1 MYQFLFCVLCFVF
14 LLYLQMHFCTTVT
27 LTVLIRACSQKGRR
41 RRLCLSF
48 PCVSMSVC
56 IGNLPKIC
64 LKWNISLLSMCSNL
78 RFQDLHSLIISGP
91 GGTKF
96 SFQLKSNYN
105 RQGPAEQ
112 STYGS
117 ITGVELKA
125 KIIENTWAWGWQYN
139 VFSVMIN
146 RKGVKLSGVKFGK
159 RKLNAHMSWTSQLC
173 KI

>member
-1 MYQFLFCVLCFVF
+1 MQILCF
-14 LLYLQMHFCTTVT
+14 YVT
-27 LTVLIRACSQKGRR
+27 LYWY
-41 RRLCLSF
+41 
-48 PCVSMSVC
+48 
-56 IGNLPKIC
+56 LPKIC

-105 RQGPAEQ
+105 TQGPAEQ

-117 ITGVELKA
+117 ITGVELEA
-125 KIIENTWAWGWQYN
+125 KIIEPPRAWGWQYN

-159 RKLNAHMSWTSQLC
+159 RKLNAHIYVLDISIVQNILTPFRSIFCENIFALS
-173 KI
+173 

>member
-1 MYQFLFCVLCFVF
+1 MY
-14 LLYLQMHFCTTVT
+14 
-27 LTVLIRACSQKGRR
+27 IIQKSADK
-41 RRLCLSF
+41 CKF
-48 PCVSMSVC
+48 CVSMSVC
-56 IGNLPKIC
+56 IGNLPKTC

-105 RQGPAEQ
+105 TQGPAEQ

-117 ITGVELKA
+117 ITGVELEA
-125 KIIENTWAWGWQYN
+125 KIIETPRAWGWQYN

-173 KI
+173 KILRLFLQFNNNIS

>member
-1 MYQFLFCVLCFVF
+1 MYIIIHVYHTKKSAEKCKF
-14 LLYLQMHFCTTVT
+14 
-27 LTVLIRACSQKGRR
+27 
-41 RRLCLSF
+41 
-48 PCVSMSVC
+48 CVSMSVC
-56 IGNLPKIC
+56 IGDLPKTC

-105 RQGPAEQ
+105 TQGPAEQ

-125 KIIENTWAWGWQYN
+125 KIIENPWAWGWQYN